1 VAHLYDPWHPAV
13 LQLLNHTISSANRVG
28 RSVCVCGEMAG
39 DPAFTEMLL
48 GMGLRCFSMHP
59 GRISAVKQRVL
70 RADTRA
76 LAECLPAVLAAAD
89 PEQAMARAV
98 ATRQSR

>member
-1 VAHLYDPWHPAV
+1 MSVIDELAGEL
-13 LQLLNHTISSANRVG
+13 SATRL
-28 RSVCVCGEMAG
+28 
-39 DPAFTEMLL
+39 LL

-70 RADTRA
+70 RADTRG
-76 LAECLPAVLAAAD
+76 LAESLAGVLAAAD

-98 ATRQSR
+98 AARQTR